1 MIFVNI
7 VQPDG
12 KWLFI
17 DRRYGNHRGKIPQEK
32 MLEDGFHV
40 FEAKN
45 DTGEIAFRK
54 TIQGQP
60 TNPIVLEP
68 VNPPEPIRR

>member
-1 MIFVNI
+1 MIFI
-7 VQPDG
+7 HITEPDG
-12 KWLFI
+12 RWLFI
-17 DRRYGNHRGKIPQEK
+17 DRRYSHHRGVLPQEK
-32 MLEDGFHV
+32 MLEDGFHI

-45 DTGEIAFRK
+45 DAGEIAFRK